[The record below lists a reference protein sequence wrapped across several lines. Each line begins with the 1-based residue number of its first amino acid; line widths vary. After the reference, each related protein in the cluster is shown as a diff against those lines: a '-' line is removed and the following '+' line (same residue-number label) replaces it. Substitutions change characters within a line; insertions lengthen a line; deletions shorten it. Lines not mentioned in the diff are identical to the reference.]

1 MHLFTQQFELNQPEK
16 SLYTQSNETVCICP
30 CNVSLGEEASDL
42 GIHSFPVRPSLRWVG
57 CLLVLKE
64 KKLIIQM
71 ILYHTTKNL
80 VCICIK
86 HDLGKWKE

>member
-1 MHLFTQQFELNQPEK
+1 MKLCASVLAMFLLVK
-16 SLYTQSNETVCICP
+16 KV
-30 CNVSLGEEASDL
+30 SDL
-42 GIHSFPVRPSLRWVG
+42 GIHSFPVRPSLRQVG

-64 KKLIIQM
+64 KKLIILM
-71 ILYHTTKNL
+71 RLYHTTKNL